1 MCIRDRYKVKLFIV
15 NIKFRSPLHLNSH
28 IGELTVLI
36 RIFKMCFKYK
46 RLITFGFIGVAGLV
60 GSQLWLPY
68 LLGTSVDRAY
78 EKISTN
84 SNDFSILWI
93 LASFII
99 LVSILRGFFAFLLQY
114 NGEKIANGISAD
126 LRNNFHNKLQ
136 SQTYKY
142 HDRIHTGNLMSR
154 GILDIEGVKMFVT
167 TGLLRT
173 FEIMTLI
180 FFGSYL
186 LLRTDLQIG
195 LIAFGFIIPV
205 AIIATVS
212 RLSLRKIWN
221 RIQKEF
227 SVLNTNL
234 QENLIGVKVVR
245 AFGGEDYEIKKFRS
259 SHKEV
264 TNDTMSSVKVDATGT
279 SLVGLFF
286 LLIWAFIIWIGGHK
300 IIDGEMT
307 IGELTQCLVYLGML
321 QRPVRIVGLM
331 VNSYARAITCGL
343 RLFEILDSKPRIRSI
358 KNSNSIKKIDNIK
371 FENVSFKYYLKSKKN
386 DVNRIN
392 LDLKPGNIIGI
403 IGPPGSG
410 KSTIA
415 NLIPRFYDVLEG
427 QILINKIPL
436 KTLNLNNLR
445 PRIGLVSQHTFL
457 FNNTLRENIAYSDPS
472 ADLDKVIE
480 VAKIA
485 DIHDFIYSLPEKYE
499 TMVGEF
505 GVSLSGGQKQR
516 IAIARNLFK
525 NPDILIF
532 DDSFSALDT
541 GTDKKIREK
550 LISFQKNKST
560 LIISQRISTISH
572 ADEIIVLDEGNIVD
586 RGKHNDLLEKEGI
599 YKTIFELQNPKT
611 QVNN

>member
-1 MCIRDRYKVKLFIV
+1 M
-15 NIKFRSPLHLNSH
+15 NIKFKSPLHLNSH

-36 RIFKMCFKYK
+36 RIFKMCFKFK
-46 RLITFGFIGVAGLV
+46 KLIILGFIGVGGLV
-60 GSQLWLPY
+60 GSQLWIPY

-78 EKISTN
+78 EKISSN
-84 SNDFSILWI
+84 SSDLNILWI
-93 LASFII
+93 LAFFII
-99 LVSILRGFFAFLLQY
+99 IVSILRGIFAFLLQY

-126 LRNNFHNKLQ
+126 LRNLFHQKLQ

-180 FFGSYL
+180 IFGSYL

-205 AIIATVS
+205 AMIATIS
-212 RLSLRKIWN
+212 RLRLRKIWN

-227 SVLNTNL
+227 SILNTNL

-245 AFGGEDYEIKKFRS
+245 AFGGEEYEIKKFRS

-264 TNDTMSSVKVDATGT
+264 TNDTMNSVKVDSTGT
-279 SLVGLFF
+279 SLVGFFF
-286 LLIWAFIIWIGGHK
+286 LLVWAFIIWVGGHK
-300 IIDGEMT
+300 IIDGQLT

-343 RLFEILDSKPRIRSI
+343 RLFEILDSKPRIKTI
-358 KNSNSIKKIDNIK
+358 KNSNSIEKIESLK
-371 FENVSFKYYLKSKKN
+371 FNNVGFKYYSKSKKN
-386 DVNRIN
+386 DVNNIN
-392 LDLKPGNIIGI
+392 LDLSPGKIIGI

-415 NLIPRFYDVLEG
+415 NLIPRFYDVLDG
-427 QILINKIPL
+427 QILINETPL

-445 PRIGLVSQHTFL
+445 SRIGLVSQYTFL
-457 FNNTLRENIAYSDPS
+457 FNSTIRENIAYSRPDC
-472 ADLDKVIE
+472 DLKEVIE
-480 VAKIA
+480 VSKIA
-485 DIHDFIYSLPEKYE
+485 DIHEFIDSLPEKYE

-550 LISFQKNKST
+550 LVSVQKNKST
-560 LIISQRISTISH
+560 IIVSQRVSTISH
-572 ADEIIVLDEGNIVD
+572 SDEILVLDQGNIID
-586 RGKHNDLLEKEGI
+586 RGKHNDLVNKEGI
-599 YKTIFELQNPKT
+599 YKTIFELQNPKM
-611 QVNN
+611 QVK

>member
-1 MCIRDRYKVKLFIV
+1 M
-15 NIKFRSPLHLNSH
+15 NIKFKSPLHLNSH
-28 IGELTVLI
+28 IGELAVLT

-46 RLITFGFIGVAGLV
+46 RLISLGFIGVAGLV

-78 EKISTN
+78 EKLSTN
-84 SNDFSILWI
+84 SNDFNILWI

-99 LVSILRGFFAFLLQY
+99 LVSISRGLFAFLLQY

-126 LRNNFHNKLQ
+126 LRNSFHKKLQ

-173 FEIMTLI
+173 FEILTLI

-195 LIAFGFIIPV
+195 LVAFGFIIPV
-205 AIIATVS
+205 SIVATVS
-212 RLSLRKIWN
+212 RLKLRKIWN
-221 RIQKEF
+221 RIQREF

-264 TNDTMSSVKVDATGT
+264 TNDTMNSVKVDAAGT
-279 SLVGLFF
+279 SLVGFFF
-286 LLIWAFIIWIGGHK
+286 LLIWALIIWIGGHK

-321 QRPVRIVGLM
+321 QRPVRIIGLM

-358 KNSNSIKKIDNIK
+358 KNSNLIEKIEKIK
-371 FENVSFKYYLKSKKN
+371 FDNVSFKYYSKSKKN
-386 DVNRIN
+386 DVDKIN
-392 LDLKPGNIIGI
+392 LDLKPGKIIGI

-415 NLIPRFYDVLEG
+415 NLIPRFYDALEG
-427 QILINKIPL
+427 QILINDIPL
-436 KTLNLNNLR
+436 KTLDLNKLR

-457 FNNTLRENIAYSDPS
+457 FNSTLKENIAYSNPNVDI
-472 ADLDKVIE
+472 DKVIE

-485 DIHDFIYSLPEKYE
+485 DIHEFIDSLPEKYE

-541 GTDKKIREK
+541 GTDKKIRKK
-550 LISFQKNKST
+550 LIGFQKNKST

-572 ADEIIVLDEGNIVD
+572 ADEIIVIDDGKIVD
-586 RGKHNDLLEKEGI
+586 RGNHNNLLRKEGI
-599 YKTIFELQNPKT
+599 YETIFDLQNPKS
-611 QVNN
+611 QAGN

>member
-1 MCIRDRYKVKLFIV
+1 M
-15 NIKFRSPLHLNSH
+15 NIKFKSPLHLNSH

-205 AIIATVS
+205 AIIATIS

-245 AFGGEDYEIKKFRS
+245 AFGGEDYEIKKFKS

-264 TNDTMSSVKVDATGT
+264 TNDTMSSVKVDAAGT

-371 FENVSFKYYLKSKKN
+371 FENVSFKYYSKSKKN

-427 QILINKIPL
+427 QILINNIPL

-572 ADEIIVLDEGNIVD
+572 ADEIIVIDEGNIVD

>member
-1 MCIRDRYKVKLFIV
+1 M
-15 NIKFRSPLHLNSH
+15 NIKFKSPLHLNSH

-46 RLITFGFIGVAGLV
+46 KLITFGFLGVGGLV
-60 GSQLWLPY
+60 GSQLWIPY

-78 EKISTN
+78 EKISSN
-84 SNDFSILWI
+84 STDFSILWI
-93 LASFII
+93 LASLII
-99 LVSILRGFFAFLLQY
+99 FVSVLRGIFAFLLQY

-126 LRNNFHNKLQ
+126 LRNLFHKKLQ

-205 AIIATVS
+205 ALIATIS
-212 RLSLRKIWN
+212 RLRLRKIWN

-227 SVLNTNL
+227 SILNTNL

-245 AFGGEDYEIKKFRS
+245 AFGGEDYEVKKFRS
-259 SHKEV
+259 SHRQV
-264 TNDTMSSVKVDATGT
+264 TNDTMNSVKVDATGT
-279 SLVGLFF
+279 SLVGFFF
-286 LLIWAFIIWIGGHK
+286 LLVWAFIIWVGGHK
-300 IIDGEMT
+300 IIDGELT

-343 RLFEILDSKPRIRSI
+343 RLFEILDSKPRIATI
-358 KNSNSIKKIDNIK
+358 KNSNSINKIESLK
-371 FENVSFKYYLKSKKN
+371 FENVGFKYYFKSKKN
-386 DVNRIN
+386 DVNKIN
-392 LDLKPGNIIGI
+392 LDLKPGKIIGI

-427 QILINKIPL
+427 QILINETPL

-445 PRIGLVSQHTFL
+445 SRIGLVSQHTFL
-457 FNNTLRENIAYSDPS
+457 FNSTIKENIAYSKPDS
-472 ADLDKVIE
+472 DLEDVIR

-485 DIHDFIYSLPEKYE
+485 DIHEFIDSLPEKYE

-525 NPDILIF
+525 NPDVLIF

-541 GTDKKIREK
+541 GTDKKIRER
-550 LISFQKNKST
+550 LVSFQENRST
-560 LIISQRISTISH
+560 LIVSQRVSTISH
-572 ADEIIVLDEGNIVD
+572 SDEIIVLDQGNIVD
-586 RGKHNDLLEKEGI
+586 RGKHEDLVNKDGI
-599 YKTIFELQNPKT
+599 YKTIFELQNPKM
-611 QVNN
+611 QVKH

>member
-1 MCIRDRYKVKLFIV
+1 M
-15 NIKFRSPLHLNSH
+15 NIKFKSPLHLNSH

-36 RIFKMCFKYK
+36 RIFKMCFKFK
-46 RLITFGFIGVAGLV
+46 KLIILGFIGVGGLV
-60 GSQLWLPY
+60 GSQLWIPY

-78 EKISTN
+78 EKISSN
-84 SNDFSILWI
+84 SSDLNILWI
-93 LASFII
+93 LAFFII
-99 LVSILRGFFAFLLQY
+99 FVSILRGVFAFLLQY

-126 LRNNFHNKLQ
+126 LRNLFHQKLQ

-180 FFGSYL
+180 IFGSYL

-205 AIIATVS
+205 AMIATIS
-212 RLSLRKIWN
+212 RLRLRKIWN

-227 SVLNTNL
+227 SILNTNL

-245 AFGGEDYEIKKFRS
+245 AFGGEEYEIKKFRS

-264 TNDTMSSVKVDATGT
+264 TNDTMNSVKVDSTGT
-279 SLVGLFF
+279 SLVGFFF
-286 LLIWAFIIWIGGHK
+286 LLVWAFIIWVGGHK
-300 IIDGEMT
+300 IIDGQLT

-343 RLFEILDSKPRIRSI
+343 RLFEILDSKPRIKTI
-358 KNSNSIKKIDNIK
+358 KNANSIEKIESLK
-371 FENVSFKYYLKSKKN
+371 FNNVGFKYYSKSKKN
-386 DVNRIN
+386 DVNNIN
-392 LDLKPGNIIGI
+392 LDLSPGKIIGI

-415 NLIPRFYDVLEG
+415 NLIPRFYDVLDG
-427 QILINKIPL
+427 QILINETPL

-445 PRIGLVSQHTFL
+445 SRIGLVSQYTFL
-457 FNNTLRENIAYSDPS
+457 FNSTIRENIAYSRPDC
-472 ADLDKVIE
+472 DLKEVIE
-480 VAKIA
+480 VSKIA
-485 DIHDFIYSLPEKYE
+485 DIHEFIDSLPEKYE

-550 LISFQKNKST
+550 LVSIQKNKST
-560 LIISQRISTISH
+560 IIVSQRVSTISH
-572 ADEIIVLDEGNIVD
+572 SDEILVLDQGNIID
-586 RGKHNDLLEKEGI
+586 RGKHNDLVNKEGI
-599 YKTIFELQNPKT
+599 YKTIFELQNPKM
-611 QVNN
+611 QVKQ

>member
-1 MCIRDRYKVKLFIV
+1 M
-15 NIKFRSPLHLNSH
+15 NIKFKSPLHLNSH

-46 RLITFGFIGVAGLV
+46 KLITFGFLGVGGLV
-60 GSQLWLPY
+60 GSQLWIPY

-78 EKISTN
+78 EKISSN
-84 SNDFSILWI
+84 STDFSILWI
-93 LASFII
+93 LASLII
-99 LVSILRGFFAFLLQY
+99 FVSILRGIFAFLLQY

-126 LRNNFHNKLQ
+126 LRNLFHKKLQ

-205 AIIATVS
+205 ALIATIS
-212 RLSLRKIWN
+212 RLRLRKIWN

-227 SVLNTNL
+227 SILNTNL

-245 AFGGEDYEIKKFRS
+245 AFGGEDYEVKKFRS
-259 SHKEV
+259 SHRQV
-264 TNDTMSSVKVDATGT
+264 TNDTMNSVKVDATGT
-279 SLVGLFF
+279 SLVGFFF
-286 LLIWAFIIWIGGHK
+286 LLVWAFIIWVGGHK
-300 IIDGEMT
+300 IIDGELT

-343 RLFEILDSKPRIRSI
+343 RLFEILDSKPRIATI
-358 KNSNSIKKIDNIK
+358 KNSNSINKIESLKFDN
-371 FENVSFKYYLKSKKN
+371 VGFKYYFKSKKN
-386 DVNRIN
+386 DVNKIN
-392 LDLKPGNIIGI
+392 LDLKPGKIIGI

-427 QILINKIPL
+427 QILINETPL

-445 PRIGLVSQHTFL
+445 SRIGLVSQHTFL
-457 FNNTLRENIAYSDPS
+457 FNSTLKENIAYSKPDS
-472 ADLDKVIE
+472 DLEDVIR

-485 DIHDFIYSLPEKYE
+485 DIHEFIDSLPEKYE

-525 NPDILIF
+525 NPDVLIF

-541 GTDKKIREK
+541 GTDKKIRER
-550 LISFQKNKST
+550 LVSFQENRST
-560 LIISQRISTISH
+560 LIVSQRVSTISH
-572 ADEIIVLDEGNIVD
+572 SDEIIVLDQGNIVD
-586 RGKHNDLLEKEGI
+586 RGKHEDLVNKDGI
-599 YKTIFELQNPKT
+599 YKTIFELQNPKM
-611 QVNN
+611 QVKH

>member
-1 MCIRDRYKVKLFIV
+1 M
-15 NIKFRSPLHLNSH
+15 NIKFKSPLHLNSH

-36 RIFKMCFKYK
+36 RIFKMCFKFK
-46 RLITFGFIGVAGLV
+46 KLITFGFLGVGGLV
-60 GSQLWLPY
+60 GSQLWIPY

-78 EKISTN
+78 EKISSN
-84 SNDFSILWI
+84 STDFSILWI
-93 LASFII
+93 LASLII
-99 LVSILRGFFAFLLQY
+99 FVSVLRGIFAFLLQY

-126 LRNNFHNKLQ
+126 LRNLFHKKLQ

-205 AIIATVS
+205 ALIATIS
-212 RLSLRKIWN
+212 RLRLRKIWN

-227 SVLNTNL
+227 SILNTNL

-245 AFGGEDYEIKKFRS
+245 AFGGEDYEVKKFRS
-259 SHKEV
+259 SHREV
-264 TNDTMSSVKVDATGT
+264 TNDTMNSVKVDATGT
-279 SLVGLFF
+279 SLVGFFF
-286 LLIWAFIIWIGGHK
+286 LLVWAFIIWVGGHK
-300 IIDGEMT
+300 IIDGELT

-343 RLFEILDSKPRIRSI
+343 RLFEILDSKPRIATI
-358 KNSNSIKKIDNIK
+358 KNSNSINKIESLK
-371 FENVSFKYYLKSKKN
+371 FENVGFKYYFKSKKN
-386 DVNRIN
+386 DVNKIN
-392 LDLKPGNIIGI
+392 LELKPGKIIGI

-415 NLIPRFYDVLEG
+415 NLIPRFYDVLDG
-427 QILINKIPL
+427 QILINETPL

-445 PRIGLVSQHTFL
+445 SRIGLVSQHTFL
-457 FNNTLRENIAYSDPS
+457 FNSTLKENIAYSKPDS
-472 ADLDKVIE
+472 DLEDVIR

-485 DIHDFIYSLPEKYE
+485 DIHEFIDSLPQKYE
-499 TMVGEF
+499 TIVGEF

-525 NPDILIF
+525 NPDVLIF

-541 GTDKKIREK
+541 GTDKKIRER
-550 LISFQKNKST
+550 LSSFQENRST
-560 LIISQRISTISH
+560 LIISQRVSTISH
-572 ADEIIVLDEGNIVD
+572 SDEIIVLDQGNIVD
-586 RGKHNDLLEKEGI
+586 RGKHEDLVNKDGI
-599 YKTIFELQNPKT
+599 YKTIFELQNPKM
-611 QVNN
+611 QVKH

>member
-1 MCIRDRYKVKLFIV
+1 M
-15 NIKFRSPLHLNSH
+15 NIKFKSPLHLNSH

-36 RIFKMCFKYK
+36 RIFKMCFKFK
-46 RLITFGFIGVAGLV
+46 KLIILGFIGVGGLV
-60 GSQLWLPY
+60 GSQLWIPY

-78 EKISTN
+78 EKISSN
-84 SNDFSILWI
+84 SSDLNILWI
-93 LASFII
+93 LAFFII
-99 LVSILRGFFAFLLQY
+99 IVSMLRGIFAFLLQY

-126 LRNNFHNKLQ
+126 LRNLFHQKLQ

-180 FFGSYL
+180 IFGSYL

-205 AIIATVS
+205 AMIATIS
-212 RLSLRKIWN
+212 RLRLRKIWN

-227 SVLNTNL
+227 SILNTNL

-245 AFGGEDYEIKKFRS
+245 AFGGEEYEIKKFRS

-264 TNDTMSSVKVDATGT
+264 TNDTMNSVKVDSTGT
-279 SLVGLFF
+279 SLVGFFF
-286 LLIWAFIIWIGGHK
+286 LLVWAFIIWVGGHK
-300 IIDGEMT
+300 IIDGQLT

-343 RLFEILDSKPRIRSI
+343 RLFEILDSKPRIKTI
-358 KNSNSIKKIDNIK
+358 KNSNSIEKIESLK
-371 FENVSFKYYLKSKKN
+371 FNNVGFKYYSKSKKN
-386 DVNRIN
+386 DVNNIN
-392 LDLKPGNIIGI
+392 LDLSPGKIVGI

-415 NLIPRFYDVLEG
+415 NLIPRFYDVLDG
-427 QILINKIPL
+427 QILINETPL

-445 PRIGLVSQHTFL
+445 SRIGLVSQYTFL
-457 FNNTLRENIAYSDPS
+457 FNSTIRENIAYSRPDC
-472 ADLDKVIE
+472 DLKEVIE
-480 VAKIA
+480 VSKIA
-485 DIHDFIYSLPEKYE
+485 DIHEFIDSLPEKYE

-550 LISFQKNKST
+550 LVSIQKNKST
-560 LIISQRISTISH
+560 IIVSQRVSTISH
-572 ADEIIVLDEGNIVD
+572 SDEILVLDQGNIID
-586 RGKHNDLLEKEGI
+586 RGKHNDLVNKEGI
-599 YKTIFELQNPKT
+599 YKTIFELQNPKM
-611 QVNN
+611 QVK

>member
-1 MCIRDRYKVKLFIV
+1 M
-15 NIKFRSPLHLNSH
+15 NIKFKSPLHLNSH

-46 RLITFGFIGVAGLV
+46 KLITFGFLGVGGLV
-60 GSQLWLPY
+60 GSQLWIPY

-78 EKISTN
+78 EKISSN
-84 SNDFSILWI
+84 STDFSILWI
-93 LASFII
+93 LASLII
-99 LVSILRGFFAFLLQY
+99 FVSVLRGIFAFLLQY

-126 LRNNFHNKLQ
+126 LRNLFHKKLQ

-205 AIIATVS
+205 ALIATIS
-212 RLSLRKIWN
+212 RLRLRKIWN

-227 SVLNTNL
+227 SILNTNL

-245 AFGGEDYEIKKFRS
+245 AFGGEDYEVKKFRS
-259 SHKEV
+259 SHRQV
-264 TNDTMSSVKVDATGT
+264 TNDTMNSVKVDATGT
-279 SLVGLFF
+279 SLVGFFF
-286 LLIWAFIIWIGGHK
+286 LLVWAFIIWVGGHK
-300 IIDGEMT
+300 IIDEELT

-343 RLFEILDSKPRIRSI
+343 RLFEILDSKPRIATI
-358 KNSNSIKKIDNIK
+358 KNSNSINKIESLK
-371 FENVSFKYYLKSKKN
+371 FENVGFKYYFKSKKN
-386 DVNRIN
+386 DVNKIN
-392 LDLKPGNIIGI
+392 LDLKPGKIIGI

-415 NLIPRFYDVLEG
+415 NLITRFYDVLEG
-427 QILINKIPL
+427 QILINETPL

-445 PRIGLVSQHTFL
+445 SRIGLVSQHTFL
-457 FNNTLRENIAYSDPS
+457 FNSTLKENIAYSKPDS
-472 ADLDKVIE
+472 DLEDVIR

-485 DIHDFIYSLPEKYE
+485 DIHEFIDSLPEKYE

-525 NPDILIF
+525 NPDVLIF

-541 GTDKKIREK
+541 GTDKKIRER
-550 LISFQKNKST
+550 LVSFQENRST
-560 LIISQRISTISH
+560 LIVSQRVSTISH
-572 ADEIIVLDEGNIVD
+572 SDEIIVLDQGNIVD
-586 RGKHNDLLEKEGI
+586 RGKHEDLVNKDGI
-599 YKTIFELQNPKT
+599 YKTIFELQNPKM
-611 QVNN
+611 QVKH

>member
-1 MCIRDRYKVKLFIV
+1 M
-15 NIKFRSPLHLNSH
+15 NIKFKSPLHLNSH

-36 RIFKMCFKYK
+36 RIFKMCFKFK
-46 RLITFGFIGVAGLV
+46 KLIILGFIGVGGLV
-60 GSQLWLPY
+60 GSQLWIPY

-78 EKISTN
+78 EKISSN
-84 SNDFSILWI
+84 SSDLNILWI
-93 LASFII
+93 LAFFII
-99 LVSILRGFFAFLLQY
+99 FVSILRGIFAFLLQY

-126 LRNNFHNKLQ
+126 LRNLFHQKLQ

-180 FFGSYL
+180 IFGSYL

-205 AIIATVS
+205 AMIATIS
-212 RLSLRKIWN
+212 RLRLRKIWN

-227 SVLNTNL
+227 SILNTNL

-245 AFGGEDYEIKKFRS
+245 AFGGEEYEIKKFRS

-264 TNDTMSSVKVDATGT
+264 TNDTMNSVKVDSTGT
-279 SLVGLFF
+279 SLVGFFF
-286 LLIWAFIIWIGGHK
+286 LLVWAFIIWVGGHK
-300 IIDGEMT
+300 IIDGQLT

-343 RLFEILDSKPRIRSI
+343 RLFEILDSKPRIKTI
-358 KNSNSIKKIDNIK
+358 KNSNSLEKIESLK
-371 FENVSFKYYLKSKKN
+371 FNNVGFKYYSKSKKN
-386 DVNRIN
+386 DVNNIN
-392 LDLKPGNIIGI
+392 LDLSPGKIIGI

-415 NLIPRFYDVLEG
+415 NLIPRFYDVLDG
-427 QILINKIPL
+427 QILINETPL

-445 PRIGLVSQHTFL
+445 SRIGLVSQYTFL
-457 FNNTLRENIAYSDPS
+457 FNSTIRENIAYSRPDC
-472 ADLDKVIE
+472 DLKEVIE
-480 VAKIA
+480 VSKIA
-485 DIHDFIYSLPEKYE
+485 DIHEFIDSLPEKYE

-550 LISFQKNKST
+550 LVSVQKNKST
-560 LIISQRISTISH
+560 IIVSQRVSTISH
-572 ADEIIVLDEGNIVD
+572 SDEILVLDQGNIID
-586 RGKHNDLLEKEGI
+586 RGKHNDLVNKEGI
-599 YKTIFELQNPKT
+599 YKTIFELQNPKM
-611 QVNN
+611 QVKQ

>member
-1 MCIRDRYKVKLFIV
+1 M
-15 NIKFRSPLHLNSH
+15 NIKFKSPLHLNSH
-28 IGELTVLI
+28 IGELSVLI
-36 RIFKMCFKYK
+36 RIFKMCFKFK
-46 RLITFGFIGVAGLV
+46 KLIILGFIGVGGLV
-60 GSQLWLPY
+60 GSQLWIPY

-78 EKISTN
+78 EKISSN
-84 SNDFSILWI
+84 SSDLNILWI
-93 LASFII
+93 LAFFII
-99 LVSILRGFFAFLLQY
+99 FVSILRGIFAFLLQY

-126 LRNNFHNKLQ
+126 LRNLFHQKLQ

-180 FFGSYL
+180 IFGSYL

-205 AIIATVS
+205 AMIATIS
-212 RLSLRKIWN
+212 RLRLRKIWN

-227 SVLNTNL
+227 SILNTNL

-245 AFGGEDYEIKKFRS
+245 AFGGEEYEIKKFRS

-264 TNDTMSSVKVDATGT
+264 TNDTMNSVKVDSTGT
-279 SLVGLFF
+279 SLVGFFF
-286 LLIWAFIIWIGGHK
+286 LLVWAFIIWVGGHK
-300 IIDGEMT
+300 IIDGQLT

-343 RLFEILDSKPRIRSI
+343 RLFEILDSKPRIKTI
-358 KNSNSIKKIDNIK
+358 KNSNSIEKIESLK
-371 FENVSFKYYLKSKKN
+371 FNNVGFKYYSKSKKN
-386 DVNRIN
+386 DVNNIN
-392 LDLKPGNIIGI
+392 LDLSPGKIIGI

-415 NLIPRFYDVLEG
+415 NLIPRFYDVLDG
-427 QILINKIPL
+427 QILINETPL

-445 PRIGLVSQHTFL
+445 SRIGLVSQYTFL
-457 FNNTLRENIAYSDPS
+457 FNSTIRENIAYSRPDC
-472 ADLDKVIE
+472 DLKEVIE
-480 VAKIA
+480 ASKIA
-485 DIHDFIYSLPEKYE
+485 DIHEFIDSLPEKYE

-550 LISFQKNKST
+550 LVSVQKNKST
-560 LIISQRISTISH
+560 IIVSQRVSTISH
-572 ADEIIVLDEGNIVD
+572 SDEILVLDQGNIID
-586 RGKHNDLLEKEGI
+586 RGKHNDLVNKEGI
-599 YKTIFELQNPKT
+599 YKTIFELQNPKM
-611 QVNN
+611 QVK

>member
-1 MCIRDRYKVKLFIV
+1 M
-15 NIKFRSPLHLNSH
+15 NIKFKSPLHLNSH

-300 IIDGEMT
+300 IINGEMT

-321 QRPVRIVGLM
+321 QRPVRIV
-331 VNSYARAITCGL
+331 
-343 RLFEILDSKPRIRSI
+343 
-358 KNSNSIKKIDNIK
+358 
-371 FENVSFKYYLKSKKN
+371 
-386 DVNRIN
+386 
-392 LDLKPGNIIGI
+392 
-403 IGPPGSG
+403 
-410 KSTIA
+410 
-415 NLIPRFYDVLEG
+415 
-427 QILINKIPL
+427 
-436 KTLNLNNLR
+436 
-445 PRIGLVSQHTFL
+445 
-457 FNNTLRENIAYSDPS
+457 
-472 ADLDKVIE
+472 
-480 VAKIA
+480 
-485 DIHDFIYSLPEKYE
+485 
-499 TMVGEF
+499 
-505 GVSLSGGQKQR
+505 
-516 IAIARNLFK
+516 
-525 NPDILIF
+525 
-532 DDSFSALDT
+532 
-541 GTDKKIREK
+541 
-550 LISFQKNKST
+550 
-560 LIISQRISTISH
+560 
-572 ADEIIVLDEGNIVD
+572 
-586 RGKHNDLLEKEGI
+586 
-599 YKTIFELQNPKT
+599 
-611 QVNN
+611 

>member
-1 MCIRDRYKVKLFIV
+1 M
-15 NIKFRSPLHLNSH
+15 NIKFKSPLHLNSH

-46 RLITFGFIGVAGLV
+46 KLITFGFLGVGGLV
-60 GSQLWLPY
+60 GSQLWIPY

-78 EKISTN
+78 EKISSN
-84 SNDFSILWI
+84 STDFSILWI
-93 LASFII
+93 LASLII
-99 LVSILRGFFAFLLQY
+99 FVSVLRGIFAFLLQY

-126 LRNNFHNKLQ
+126 LRNLFHKKLQ

-205 AIIATVS
+205 ALIATIS
-212 RLSLRKIWN
+212 RLRLRKIWN

-227 SVLNTNL
+227 SILNTNL

-245 AFGGEDYEIKKFRS
+245 AFGGEDYEVKKFRS
-259 SHKEV
+259 SHRQV
-264 TNDTMSSVKVDATGT
+264 TNDTMNSVKVDATGT
-279 SLVGLFF
+279 SLVGFFF
-286 LLIWAFIIWIGGHK
+286 LLVWAFIIWVGGHK
-300 IIDGEMT
+300 IIDGELT

-343 RLFEILDSKPRIRSI
+343 RLFEILDSKPRIATV
-358 KNSNSIKKIDNIK
+358 KNSNSINKIESLK
-371 FENVSFKYYLKSKKN
+371 FENVGFKYYFKSKKN
-386 DVNRIN
+386 DVNKIN
-392 LDLKPGNIIGI
+392 LDLKPGKIIGI

-427 QILINKIPL
+427 QILINETPL

-445 PRIGLVSQHTFL
+445 SRIGLVSQHTFL
-457 FNNTLRENIAYSDPS
+457 FNSTLKENIAYSKPDS
-472 ADLDKVIE
+472 DLEDVIR

-485 DIHDFIYSLPEKYE
+485 DIHEFIDSLPEKYE

-525 NPDILIF
+525 NPDVLIF

-541 GTDKKIREK
+541 GTDKKIRER
-550 LISFQKNKST
+550 LVSFQENRST
-560 LIISQRISTISH
+560 LIVSQRVSTISH
-572 ADEIIVLDEGNIVD
+572 SDEIIVLDQGNIVD
-586 RGKHNDLLEKEGI
+586 RGKHEDLVNKDGI
-599 YKTIFELQNPKT
+599 YKTIFELQNPKM
-611 QVNN
+611 QVKH

>member
-1 MCIRDRYKVKLFIV
+1 M
-15 NIKFRSPLHLNSH
+15 NIKFKSPLHLNSH

-46 RLITFGFIGVAGLV
+46 KLITFGFLGVGGLV
-60 GSQLWLPY
+60 GSQLWIPY

-78 EKISTN
+78 EKISSN
-84 SNDFSILWI
+84 STDFSILWI
-93 LASFII
+93 LASLII
-99 LVSILRGFFAFLLQY
+99 FVSILRGIFAFLLQY

-126 LRNNFHNKLQ
+126 LRNLFHKKLQ

-205 AIIATVS
+205 ALIATIS
-212 RLSLRKIWN
+212 RLRLRKIWN

-227 SVLNTNL
+227 SILNTNL

-245 AFGGEDYEIKKFRS
+245 AFGGEDYEVKKFRS
-259 SHKEV
+259 SHRQV
-264 TNDTMSSVKVDATGT
+264 TNDTMNSVKVDATGT
-279 SLVGLFF
+279 SLVGFFF
-286 LLIWAFIIWIGGHK
+286 LLVWAFIIWVGGHK
-300 IIDGEMT
+300 IIDGELT

-343 RLFEILDSKPRIRSI
+343 RLFEILDSKPRIATV
-358 KNSNSIKKIDNIK
+358 KNSNSINKIESLK
-371 FENVSFKYYLKSKKN
+371 FENVGFKYYFKSKKN
-386 DVNRIN
+386 DVNKIN
-392 LDLKPGNIIGI
+392 LDLKPGKIIGI

-427 QILINKIPL
+427 QILINETPL

-445 PRIGLVSQHTFL
+445 SRIGLVSQHTFL
-457 FNNTLRENIAYSDPS
+457 FNSTLKENIAYSKPDS
-472 ADLDKVIE
+472 DLEDVIR

-485 DIHDFIYSLPEKYE
+485 DIHEFIDSLPEKYE

-525 NPDILIF
+525 NPDVLIF

-541 GTDKKIREK
+541 GTDKKIRER
-550 LISFQKNKST
+550 LVSFQENRST
-560 LIISQRISTISH
+560 LIVSQRVSTISH
-572 ADEIIVLDEGNIVD
+572 SDEIIVLDQGNIVD
-586 RGKHNDLLEKEGI
+586 RGKHEDLVNKDGI
-599 YKTIFELQNPKT
+599 YKTIFELQNPKM
-611 QVNN
+611 QVKH

>member
-1 MCIRDRYKVKLFIV
+1 M
-15 NIKFRSPLHLNSH
+15 NIKFKSPLHLNSH

-46 RLITFGFIGVAGLV
+46 KLITFGFLGVGGLV
-60 GSQLWLPY
+60 GSQLWIPY

-78 EKISTN
+78 EKISSN
-84 SNDFSILWI
+84 STDFSILWI
-93 LASFII
+93 LASLII
-99 LVSILRGFFAFLLQY
+99 FVSFLRGIFAFLLQY

-126 LRNNFHNKLQ
+126 LRNLFHKKLQ

-205 AIIATVS
+205 ALIATIS
-212 RLSLRKIWN
+212 RLRLRKIWN

-227 SVLNTNL
+227 SILNTNL

-245 AFGGEDYEIKKFRS
+245 AFGGEDYEVKKFRS
-259 SHKEV
+259 SHRQV
-264 TNDTMSSVKVDATGT
+264 TNDTMNSVKVDATGT
-279 SLVGLFF
+279 SLVGFFF
-286 LLIWAFIIWIGGHK
+286 LLVWAFIIWVGGHK
-300 IIDGEMT
+300 IIDGELT

-343 RLFEILDSKPRIRSI
+343 RLFEILDSKPRIATI
-358 KNSNSIKKIDNIK
+358 KNSNSINKIESLK
-371 FENVSFKYYLKSKKN
+371 FENVGFKYYFKSKKN
-386 DVNRIN
+386 DVNKIN
-392 LDLKPGNIIGI
+392 LDLKPGKIIGI

-427 QILINKIPL
+427 QILINETPL

-445 PRIGLVSQHTFL
+445 SRIGLVSQHTFL
-457 FNNTLRENIAYSDPS
+457 FNSTLKENIAYSKPDS
-472 ADLDKVIE
+472 DLEDVIR

-485 DIHDFIYSLPEKYE
+485 DIHEFIDSLPEKYE

-525 NPDILIF
+525 NPDVLIF

-541 GTDKKIREK
+541 GTDKKIRER
-550 LISFQKNKST
+550 LVSFQENRST
-560 LIISQRISTISH
+560 LIVSQRVSTISH
-572 ADEIIVLDEGNIVD
+572 SDEIIVLDQGNIVD
-586 RGKHNDLLEKEGI
+586 RGKHEDLVNKDGI
-599 YKTIFELQNPKT
+599 YKTIFELQNPKM
-611 QVNN
+611 QVKH

>member
-1 MCIRDRYKVKLFIV
+1 M
-15 NIKFRSPLHLNSH
+15 NIKFKSPLHLNSH
-28 IGELTVLI
+28 IGEVAVLI
-36 RIFKMCFKYK
+36 RIVKMCFKYK
-46 RLITFGFIGVAGLV
+46 RLIILGFIGVAGLV

-84 SNDFSILWI
+84 SNDLNILWI
-93 LASFII
+93 LAFFIM
-99 LVSILRGFFAFLLQY
+99 LVSLLRGFFAYLLQF

-126 LRNNFHNKLQ
+126 LRNIFHKKLQ

-154 GILDIEGVKMFVT
+154 GILDIEGVKMFIT

-173 FEIMTLI
+173 FEIVTLI
-180 FFGSYL
+180 IVGSYL

-205 AIIATVS
+205 ATIATIN
-212 RLSLRKIWN
+212 RLRLRKIWN

-227 SVLNTNL
+227 SILNTNL

-245 AFGGEDYEIKKFRS
+245 AFGGERYEINKFRS

-264 TNDTMSSVKVDATGT
+264 TSDTMNSVKVDATGT
-279 SLVGLFF
+279 SLVGFFF

-300 IIDGEMT
+300 IIDNELT

-343 RLFEILDSKPRIRSI
+343 RLFEILDSKPRIKSSKKSI
-358 KNSNSIKKIDNIK
+358 YIDKIDNVK
-371 FENVSFKYYLKSKKN
+371 FQNVNFKYYSKSKKN
-386 DVNRIN
+386 DVNNIN
-392 LDLKPGNIIGI
+392 LELKPGKIIGL

-410 KSTIA
+410 KSTLA
-415 NLIPRFYDVLEG
+415 NLIPRFYDVLQGE
-427 QILINKIPL
+427 ILINNIPL
-436 KTLNLNNLR
+436 KKLNLDALR
-445 PRIGLVSQHTFL
+445 KRIGLVSQHTFL
-457 FNNTLRENIAYSDPS
+457 FNSTLKENIAYSRPNS
-472 ADLDKVIE
+472 DLDDVIE

-485 DIHDFIYSLPEKYE
+485 DIHDFINSLPEKYE

-541 GTDKKIREK
+541 GTDKSIRKK
-550 LISFQKNKST
+550 LETFQQKRAT
-560 LIISQRISTISH
+560 LIISQRVSTISH
-572 ADEIIVLDEGNIVD
+572 ADEILVIDEGNIVD
-586 RGKHNDLLEKEGI
+586 RGKHQDLILKDGI
-599 YKTIFELQNPKT
+599 YKTIFELQNPKM
-611 QVNN
+611 QVEKN

>member
-1 MCIRDRYKVKLFIV
+1 M
-15 NIKFRSPLHLNSH
+15 NIKFKSPLHLNSH
-28 IGELTVLI
+28 IGELAVLI
-36 RIFKMCFKYK
+36 RIVKMCFKYK
-46 RLITFGFIGVAGLV
+46 RLIILGFIGVAGLV

-84 SNDFSILWI
+84 SNDLNILWI
-93 LASFII
+93 LAFFIM
-99 LVSILRGFFAFLLQY
+99 LVSLLRGFFAFLLQF

-126 LRNNFHNKLQ
+126 LRNIFHKKLQ

-154 GILDIEGVKMFVT
+154 GILDIEGVKMFIT

-180 FFGSYL
+180 IVGSYL

-205 AIIATVS
+205 ATIATIN
-212 RLSLRKIWN
+212 RLRLRKIWN

-227 SVLNTNL
+227 SILNTNL

-245 AFGGEDYEIKKFRS
+245 AFGGERYEINKFRS

-264 TNDTMSSVKVDATGT
+264 TSDTMNSVKVDATGT
-279 SLVGLFF
+279 SLVGFFF

-300 IIDGEMT
+300 IIDNELT

-343 RLFEILDSKPRIRSI
+343 RLFEILDSKPRIKSSKKSI
-358 KNSNSIKKIDNIK
+358 YIDKIDNVK
-371 FENVSFKYYLKSKKN
+371 FQNVNFKYYSKSKKN
-386 DVNRIN
+386 DVDNIN
-392 LDLKPGNIIGI
+392 LELKPGKIIGL

-410 KSTIA
+410 KSTLA
-415 NLIPRFYDVLEG
+415 NLIPRFYDVLQGE
-427 QILINKIPL
+427 ILINNIPL
-436 KTLNLNNLR
+436 KKLNLDALR
-445 PRIGLVSQHTFL
+445 KRIGLVSQHTFL
-457 FNNTLRENIAYSDPS
+457 FNSTLKENIAYSRPNS
-472 ADLDKVIE
+472 DLDDVIE

-485 DIHDFIYSLPEKYE
+485 DIHDFINSLPEKYE

-541 GTDKKIREK
+541 GTDKSIRKK
-550 LISFQKNKST
+550 LETFQQKRAT
-560 LIISQRISTISH
+560 LIISQRVSTISH
-572 ADEIIVLDEGNIVD
+572 ADEILVIDEGNIVD
-586 RGKHNDLLEKEGI
+586 RGKHQDLILKDGI
-599 YKTIFELQNPKT
+599 YKTIFELQNPKM
-611 QVNN
+611 QVEKN

>member
-1 MCIRDRYKVKLFIV
+1 M
-15 NIKFRSPLHLNSH
+15 NIKFKSPLHLNSH

-36 RIFKMCFKYK
+36 RIFKMCFKFK
-46 RLITFGFIGVAGLV
+46 KLIILGFIGVGGLV
-60 GSQLWLPY
+60 GSQLWIPY

-78 EKISTN
+78 EKISSN
-84 SNDFSILWI
+84 SSDLNILWI
-93 LASFII
+93 LAFFII
-99 LVSILRGFFAFLLQY
+99 FVSILRGIFAFLLQY

-126 LRNNFHNKLQ
+126 LRNLFHQKLQ

-180 FFGSYL
+180 IFGSYL

-205 AIIATVS
+205 AMIATIS
-212 RLSLRKIWN
+212 RLRLRKIWN

-227 SVLNTNL
+227 SILNTNL

-245 AFGGEDYEIKKFRS
+245 AFGGEEYEIKKFRS

-264 TNDTMSSVKVDATGT
+264 TNDTMNSVKVDSTGT
-279 SLVGLFF
+279 SLVGFFF
-286 LLIWAFIIWIGGHK
+286 LLVWAFIIWVGGHK
-300 IIDGEMT
+300 IIDGQLT

-343 RLFEILDSKPRIRSI
+343 RLFEILDSKPRIKTI
-358 KNSNSIKKIDNIK
+358 KNANSIEKIESLK
-371 FENVSFKYYLKSKKN
+371 FNNVGFKYYSKSKKN
-386 DVNRIN
+386 DVNNIN
-392 LDLKPGNIIGI
+392 LDLSPGKIIGI

-415 NLIPRFYDVLEG
+415 NLIPRFYDVLDG
-427 QILINKIPL
+427 QILINETPL

-445 PRIGLVSQHTFL
+445 SRIGLVSQYTFL
-457 FNNTLRENIAYSDPS
+457 FNSTIRENIAYSRPDC
-472 ADLDKVIE
+472 DLKEVIE
-480 VAKIA
+480 VSKIA
-485 DIHDFIYSLPEKYE
+485 DIHEFIDSLPEKYE

-550 LISFQKNKST
+550 LVSVQKNKST
-560 LIISQRISTISH
+560 IIVSQRVSTISH
-572 ADEIIVLDEGNIVD
+572 SDEILVLDQGNIID
-586 RGKHNDLLEKEGI
+586 RGKHNDLVNKEGI
-599 YKTIFELQNPKT
+599 YKTIFELQNPKM
-611 QVNN
+611 QVK

>member
-1 MCIRDRYKVKLFIV
+1 M
-15 NIKFRSPLHLNSH
+15 NIKFKSPLHLNSH

-46 RLITFGFIGVAGLV
+46 KLITFGFLGVGGLV
-60 GSQLWLPY
+60 GSQLWIPY

-78 EKISTN
+78 EKISSN
-84 SNDFSILWI
+84 STDFSILWI
-93 LASFII
+93 LASLII
-99 LVSILRGFFAFLLQY
+99 FVSVLRGIFAFLLQY

-126 LRNNFHNKLQ
+126 LRNLFHKKLQ

-205 AIIATVS
+205 ALIATIS
-212 RLSLRKIWN
+212 RLRLRKIWN

-227 SVLNTNL
+227 SILNTNL

-245 AFGGEDYEIKKFRS
+245 AFGGEDYEVKKFRS
-259 SHKEV
+259 SHRQV
-264 TNDTMSSVKVDATGT
+264 TNDTMNSVKVDATGT
-279 SLVGLFF
+279 SLVGFFF
-286 LLIWAFIIWIGGHK
+286 LLVWAFIIWVGGHK
-300 IIDGEMT
+300 IIDGELT

-343 RLFEILDSKPRIRSI
+343 RLFEILDSKPRIATI
-358 KNSNSIKKIDNIK
+358 KNSNSINKIESIK
-371 FENVSFKYYLKSKKN
+371 FENVGFKYYFKSKKN
-386 DVNRIN
+386 DVNKIN
-392 LDLKPGNIIGI
+392 LDLKPGKIIGI

-415 NLIPRFYDVLEG
+415 NLIPRFYDVLDG
-427 QILINKIPL
+427 QILINETPL

-445 PRIGLVSQHTFL
+445 SRIGLVSQHTFL
-457 FNNTLRENIAYSDPS
+457 FNSTLKENIAYSKPDS
-472 ADLDKVIE
+472 DLEDVIR

-485 DIHDFIYSLPEKYE
+485 DIHEFIDSLPEKYE

-525 NPDILIF
+525 NPDVLIF

-541 GTDKKIREK
+541 GTDKKIRER
-550 LISFQKNKST
+550 LVSFQENRST
-560 LIISQRISTISH
+560 LIVSQRVSTISH
-572 ADEIIVLDEGNIVD
+572 SDEIIVLDQGNIVD
-586 RGKHNDLLEKEGI
+586 RGKHEDLVNKDGI
-599 YKTIFELQNPKT
+599 YKTIFELQNPKM
-611 QVNN
+611 QVKH

>member
-1 MCIRDRYKVKLFIV
+1 M
-15 NIKFRSPLHLNSH
+15 NIKFKSPLHLNSH

-46 RLITFGFIGVAGLV
+46 KLITFGFLGVSGLV
-60 GSQLWLPY
+60 GSQLWIPY

-78 EKISTN
+78 EKISSN
-84 SNDFSILWI
+84 STDFSILWI
-93 LASFII
+93 LASLII
-99 LVSILRGFFAFLLQY
+99 FVSVLRGIFAFLLQY

-126 LRNNFHNKLQ
+126 LRNLFHKKLQ

-205 AIIATVS
+205 ALIATIS
-212 RLSLRKIWN
+212 RLRLRKIWN

-227 SVLNTNL
+227 SILNTNL

-245 AFGGEDYEIKKFRS
+245 AFGGEDYEVKKFRS
-259 SHKEV
+259 SHRQV
-264 TNDTMSSVKVDATGT
+264 TNDTMNSVKVDATGT
-279 SLVGLFF
+279 SLVGFFF
-286 LLIWAFIIWIGGHK
+286 LLVWAFIIWVGGHK
-300 IIDGEMT
+300 IIDGELT

-343 RLFEILDSKPRIRSI
+343 RLFEILDSKPRIATI
-358 KNSNSIKKIDNIK
+358 KNSNSINKIESLK
-371 FENVSFKYYLKSKKN
+371 FENVGFKYYFKSKKN
-386 DVNRIN
+386 DVNKIN
-392 LDLKPGNIIGI
+392 LDLKPGKIIGI

-427 QILINKIPL
+427 QILINETPL

-445 PRIGLVSQHTFL
+445 SRIGLVSQHTFL
-457 FNNTLRENIAYSDPS
+457 FNSTLKENIAYSKPDS
-472 ADLDKVIE
+472 DLEDVIR

-485 DIHDFIYSLPEKYE
+485 DIHEFIDSLPEKYE

-525 NPDILIF
+525 NPDVLIF

-541 GTDKKIREK
+541 GTDKKIRER
-550 LISFQKNKST
+550 LVSFQENRST
-560 LIISQRISTISH
+560 LIVSQRVSTISH
-572 ADEIIVLDEGNIVD
+572 SDEIIVLDQGNIVD
-586 RGKHNDLLEKEGI
+586 RGKHEDLVNKDGI
-599 YKTIFELQNPKT
+599 YKTIFELQNPKM
-611 QVNN
+611 QVKH

>member
-1 MCIRDRYKVKLFIV
+1 M
-15 NIKFRSPLHLNSH
+15 NIKFKSPLHLNSH

-46 RLITFGFIGVAGLV
+46 KLITFGFLGVGGLV
-60 GSQLWLPY
+60 GSQLWIPY

-78 EKISTN
+78 EKISSN
-84 SNDFSILWI
+84 STDFSILWI
-93 LASFII
+93 LASLII
-99 LVSILRGFFAFLLQY
+99 FVSVLRGIFAFLLQY

-126 LRNNFHNKLQ
+126 LRNLFHKKLQ

-195 LIAFGFIIPV
+195 LIAFGFILPV
-205 AIIATVS
+205 ALIATIS
-212 RLSLRKIWN
+212 RLRLRKIWN

-227 SVLNTNL
+227 SILNTNL

-245 AFGGEDYEIKKFRS
+245 AFGGEDYEVKKFRS
-259 SHKEV
+259 SHRQV
-264 TNDTMSSVKVDATGT
+264 TNDTMNSVKVDATGT
-279 SLVGLFF
+279 SLVGFFF
-286 LLIWAFIIWIGGHK
+286 LLVWAFIIWVGGHK
-300 IIDGEMT
+300 IIDGELT

-343 RLFEILDSKPRIRSI
+343 RLFEILDSKPRIATI
-358 KNSNSIKKIDNIK
+358 KNSNSINKIESLK
-371 FENVSFKYYLKSKKN
+371 FENVGFKYYFKSKKN
-386 DVNRIN
+386 DVNKIN
-392 LDLKPGNIIGI
+392 LDLKPGKIIGI

-427 QILINKIPL
+427 QILINETPL

-445 PRIGLVSQHTFL
+445 SRIGLVSQHTFL
-457 FNNTLRENIAYSDPS
+457 FNSTLKENIAYSKPDS
-472 ADLDKVIE
+472 DLEDVIR

-485 DIHDFIYSLPEKYE
+485 DIHEFIDSLPEKYE

-525 NPDILIF
+525 NPDVLIF

-541 GTDKKIREK
+541 GTDKKIRER
-550 LISFQKNKST
+550 LVSFQENRST
-560 LIISQRISTISH
+560 LIVSQRVSTISH
-572 ADEIIVLDEGNIVD
+572 SDEIIVLDQGNIVD
-586 RGKHNDLLEKEGI
+586 RGKHEDLVNKDGI
-599 YKTIFELQNPKT
+599 YKTIFELQNPKM
-611 QVNN
+611 QVKH

>member
-1 MCIRDRYKVKLFIV
+1 
-15 NIKFRSPLHLNSH
+15 
-28 IGELTVLI
+28 
-36 RIFKMCFKYK
+36 MCFKFK
-46 RLITFGFIGVAGLV
+46 KLITFGFLGVGGLV
-60 GSQLWLPY
+60 GSQLWIPY

-78 EKISTN
+78 EKISSN
-84 SNDFSILWI
+84 STDFSILWI
-93 LASFII
+93 LASLII
-99 LVSILRGFFAFLLQY
+99 FVSVLRGIFAFLLQY

-126 LRNNFHNKLQ
+126 LRNLFHKKLQ

-205 AIIATVS
+205 ALIATIS
-212 RLSLRKIWN
+212 RLRLRKIWN

-227 SVLNTNL
+227 SILNTNL

-245 AFGGEDYEIKKFRS
+245 AFGGEDYEVKKFRS
-259 SHKEV
+259 SHRQV
-264 TNDTMSSVKVDATGT
+264 TNDTMNSVKVDATGT
-279 SLVGLFF
+279 SLVGFFF
-286 LLIWAFIIWIGGHK
+286 LLVWAFIIWVGGHK
-300 IIDGEMT
+300 IIDGELT

-343 RLFEILDSKPRIRSI
+343 RLFEILDSKPRIATV
-358 KNSNSIKKIDNIK
+358 KNSNSINKIESLK
-371 FENVSFKYYLKSKKN
+371 FEDVGFKYYFKSKKN
-386 DVNRIN
+386 DVNKIN
-392 LDLKPGNIIGI
+392 LDLKPGKIIGI

-427 QILINKIPL
+427 QILINETPL

-445 PRIGLVSQHTFL
+445 SRIGLVSQHTFL
-457 FNNTLRENIAYSDPS
+457 FNSTLKENIAYSKPDS
-472 ADLDKVIE
+472 DLEDVIR

-485 DIHDFIYSLPEKYE
+485 DIHEFIDSLPEKYE

-525 NPDILIF
+525 NPDVLIF

-541 GTDKKIREK
+541 GTDKKIRER
-550 LISFQKNKST
+550 LVSFQENRST
-560 LIISQRISTISH
+560 LIVSQRVSTISH
-572 ADEIIVLDEGNIVD
+572 SDEIIVLDQGNIVD
-586 RGKHNDLLEKEGI
+586 RGKHEDLVNKDGI
-599 YKTIFELQNPKT
+599 YKTIFELQNPKM
-611 QVNN
+611 QVKH

>member
-1 MCIRDRYKVKLFIV
+1 M
-15 NIKFRSPLHLNSH
+15 NIKFKSPLHLNSH
-28 IGELTVLI
+28 IGELTVLT

-46 RLITFGFIGVAGLV
+46 RLISLGFIGVAGLV

-84 SNDFSILWI
+84 SNDLNILWI
-93 LASFII
+93 LASLII

-126 LRNNFHNKLQ
+126 LRNDFHNKLQ

-212 RLSLRKIWN
+212 RLRLRKIWN

-279 SLVGLFF
+279 SLVGFFF

-358 KNSNSIKKIDNIK
+358 KNSNSIEKIDNIK
-371 FENVSFKYYLKSKKN
+371 FDNVSFKYYLKSKKN
-386 DVNRIN
+386 DVNKIN
-392 LDLKPGNIIGI
+392 LDLTPGNIIGI

-427 QILINKIPL
+427 QILINNIPL

-457 FNNTLRENIAYSDPS
+457 FNNTLRENIAYSNPNT
-472 ADLDKVIE
+472 DLDKVIE

-485 DIHDFIYSLPEKYE
+485 DIHDFIDSLPEKYE

-541 GTDKKIREK
+541 GTDKKIRKK

-572 ADEIIVLDEGNIVD
+572 ANEIIVLDEGNIVD
-586 RGKHNDLLEKEGI
+586 RGKHEDLLKNEGI
-599 YKTIFELQNPKT
+599 YKTIFELQNPKS

>member
-1 MCIRDRYKVKLFIV
+1 M
-15 NIKFRSPLHLNSH
+15 NIKFKSPLHLNSH

-36 RIFKMCFKYK
+36 RIFKMCFKFK
-46 RLITFGFIGVAGLV
+46 KLITFGFLGVGGLV
-60 GSQLWLPY
+60 GSQLWIPY

-78 EKISTN
+78 EKISSN
-84 SNDFSILWI
+84 STDFSILWI
-93 LASFII
+93 LASLII
-99 LVSILRGFFAFLLQY
+99 FVSVLRGIFAFLLQY

-126 LRNNFHNKLQ
+126 LRNLFHKKLQ

-205 AIIATVS
+205 ALIATIS
-212 RLSLRKIWN
+212 RLRLRKIWN

-227 SVLNTNL
+227 SILNTNL

-245 AFGGEDYEIKKFRS
+245 AFGGEDYEVKKFRS
-259 SHKEV
+259 SHRQV
-264 TNDTMSSVKVDATGT
+264 TNDTMNSVKVDATGT
-279 SLVGLFF
+279 SLVGFFF
-286 LLIWAFIIWIGGHK
+286 LLVWAFIIWVGGHK
-300 IIDGEMT
+300 IIDGELT

-343 RLFEILDSKPRIRSI
+343 RLFEILDSKPRIATI
-358 KNSNSIKKIDNIK
+358 KNSNSINKIESLK
-371 FENVSFKYYLKSKKN
+371 FENVGFKYYFKSKKN
-386 DVNRIN
+386 DVNKIN
-392 LDLKPGNIIGI
+392 LNLKPGKIIGI

-427 QILINKIPL
+427 QILINETPL

-445 PRIGLVSQHTFL
+445 SRIGLVSQHTFL
-457 FNNTLRENIAYSDPS
+457 FNSTLKENIAYSKPDS
-472 ADLDKVIE
+472 DLEDVIR

-485 DIHDFIYSLPEKYE
+485 DIHEFIDSLPEKYE

-525 NPDILIF
+525 NPDVLIF

-541 GTDKKIREK
+541 GTDKKIRER
-550 LISFQKNKST
+550 LVSFQENRST
-560 LIISQRISTISH
+560 LIVSQRVSTISH
-572 ADEIIVLDEGNIVD
+572 SDEIIVLDQGNIVD
-586 RGKHNDLLEKEGI
+586 RGKHEDLVNKDGI
-599 YKTIFELQNPKT
+599 YKTIFELQNPKM
-611 QVNN
+611 QVKH

>member
-1 MCIRDRYKVKLFIV
+1 M
-15 NIKFRSPLHLNSH
+15 NIKFKSPLHLNSH

-36 RIFKMCFKYK
+36 RIVKMCFKYK
-46 RLITFGFIGVAGLV
+46 KLFIFGFLGGAGLV
-60 GSQLWLPY
+60 GSQLWIPY

-78 EKISTN
+78 EKISSN
-84 SNDFSILWI
+84 SSDFNILWI
-93 LASFII
+93 LASLII
-99 LVSILRGFFAFLLQY
+99 FVSILRGFFAFLVQF
-114 NGEKIANGISAD
+114 NGEKIANGIQAD
-126 LRNNFHNKLQ
+126 LRNLFHQKLQ

-154 GILDIEGVKMFVT
+154 GILDIEGVKMFIT

-173 FEIMTLI
+173 FEIITLI

-205 AIIATVS
+205 AMIATIS
-212 RLSLRKIWN
+212 RLRLRKIWN

-245 AFGGEDYEIKKFRS
+245 AFGGENYEIKKFKL
-259 SHKEV
+259 SHQEV
-264 TNDTMSSVKVDATGT
+264 TNDTMNSVKVDATGT

-286 LLIWAFIIWIGGHK
+286 LLVWAFIIWVGGHK
-300 IIDGEMT
+300 IINGQLT

-321 QRPVRIVGLM
+321 QRPVRIIGLM

-343 RLFEILDSKPRIRSI
+343 RLFEILDSKPRIKTIR
-358 KNSNSIKKIDNIK
+358 NSNSLEKIESLK
-371 FENVSFKYYLKSKKN
+371 FENVGFKYYSKSKKN
-386 DVNRIN
+386 DVNNIN
-392 LDLKPGNIIGI
+392 LYLSPGKIIGI

-415 NLIPRFYDVLEG
+415 NLIPRFYDVLDG
-427 QILINKIPL
+427 QILINETPL

-445 PRIGLVSQHTFL
+445 SRIGLVSQHTFL
-457 FNNTLRENIAYSDPS
+457 FNSTLRENIAYSRPDC
-472 ADLDKVIE
+472 DLEEVIKVS
-480 VAKIA
+480 KIA
-485 DIHDFIYSLPEKYE
+485 DIHEFIDSLPEKYN

-525 NPDILIF
+525 DPDILIF

-541 GTDKKIREK
+541 GTDKKIRER
-550 LISFQKNKST
+550 LVSIQKKKAT
-560 LIISQRISTISH
+560 LIVSQRVSTISH
-572 ADEIIVLDEGNIVD
+572 SDEILVLDQGDIVD
-586 RGKHNDLLEKEGI
+586 SGKHNYLVNKKGI
-599 YKTIFELQNPKT
+599 YKTIFELQNPKM
-611 QVNN
+611 QAKN

>member
-1 MCIRDRYKVKLFIV
+1 M
-15 NIKFRSPLHLNSH
+15 NIKFKSPLHLNSH

-36 RIFKMCFKYK
+36 RIFKLCFKFK
-46 RLITFGFIGVAGLV
+46 KLIILGFIGVGGLV
-60 GSQLWLPY
+60 GSQLWIPY

-78 EKISTN
+78 EKISSN
-84 SNDFSILWI
+84 SSDLNILWI
-93 LASFII
+93 LAFFII
-99 LVSILRGFFAFLLQY
+99 FVSILRGVFAFLLQY

-126 LRNNFHNKLQ
+126 LRNLFHQKLQ

-180 FFGSYL
+180 IFGSYL

-205 AIIATVS
+205 AMIATIS
-212 RLSLRKIWN
+212 RLRLRKIWN

-227 SVLNTNL
+227 SILNTNL

-245 AFGGEDYEIKKFRS
+245 AFGGEEYEIKKFRS

-264 TNDTMSSVKVDATGT
+264 TNDTMNSVKVDSTGT
-279 SLVGLFF
+279 SLVGFFF
-286 LLIWAFIIWIGGHK
+286 LLVWAFIIWVGGHK
-300 IIDGEMT
+300 IIDGQLT

-343 RLFEILDSKPRIRSI
+343 RLFEILDSKPRIKTI
-358 KNSNSIKKIDNIK
+358 KNANSIEKIESLK
-371 FENVSFKYYLKSKKN
+371 FNNVGFKYYSKSKKN
-386 DVNRIN
+386 DVNNIN
-392 LDLKPGNIIGI
+392 LDLSPGKIIGI

-415 NLIPRFYDVLEG
+415 NLIPRFYDVLDG
-427 QILINKIPL
+427 QILINETPL

-445 PRIGLVSQHTFL
+445 SRIGLVSQYTFL
-457 FNNTLRENIAYSDPS
+457 FNSTLRENIAYSRPDC
-472 ADLDKVIE
+472 DLKEVIE
-480 VAKIA
+480 VSKIA
-485 DIHDFIYSLPEKYE
+485 DIHEFIDSLPEKYE

-550 LISFQKNKST
+550 LVSIQKNKST
-560 LIISQRISTISH
+560 IIVSQRVSTISH
-572 ADEIIVLDEGNIVD
+572 SDEILVLDQGNIID
-586 RGKHNDLLEKEGI
+586 RGKHNDLVNKEGI
-599 YKTIFELQNPKT
+599 YKTIFELQNPKM
-611 QVNN
+611 QVK

>member
-1 MCIRDRYKVKLFIV
+1 M
-15 NIKFRSPLHLNSH
+15 NIKFKSPLHLNSH

-343 RLFEILDSKPRIRSI
+343 RLFEILDSKPRIHSI

-371 FENVSFKYYLKSKKN
+371 FENVSFKYYSKSKKN

-427 QILINKIPL
+427 QILINNIPL

-485 DIHDFIYSLPEKYE
+485 DIHDFIDSLPEKYE

>member
-1 MCIRDRYKVKLFIV
+1 M

-78 EKISTN
+78 DKLSTN

-371 FENVSFKYYLKSKKN
+371 FENVSFKYYSKSKKN

-427 QILINKIPL
+427 QILINNIPL

>member
-1 MCIRDRYKVKLFIV
+1 M
-15 NIKFRSPLHLNSH
+15 NIKFKSPLHLNSH
-28 IGELTVLI
+28 ISELTVLI
-36 RIFKMCFKYK
+36 RIFKLCFKYK
-46 RLITFGFIGVAGLV
+46 KLITFGFLGVGGLV
-60 GSQLWLPY
+60 GSQLWIPY

-78 EKISTN
+78 EKISSN
-84 SNDFSILWI
+84 STDFSILWI
-93 LASFII
+93 LASLII
-99 LVSILRGFFAFLLQY
+99 FVSILRGIFAFLLQY

-126 LRNNFHNKLQ
+126 LRNLFHKKLQ

-205 AIIATVS
+205 ALIATIS
-212 RLSLRKIWN
+212 RLRLRKIWN

-227 SVLNTNL
+227 SILNTNL

-245 AFGGEDYEIKKFRS
+245 AFGGEDYEVKKFRS
-259 SHKEV
+259 SHRQV
-264 TNDTMSSVKVDATGT
+264 TNDTMNSVKVDATGT
-279 SLVGLFF
+279 SLVGFFF
-286 LLIWAFIIWIGGHK
+286 LLVWAFIIWVGGHK
-300 IIDGEMT
+300 IIDGELT

-343 RLFEILDSKPRIRSI
+343 RLFEILDSKPRIATI
-358 KNSNSIKKIDNIK
+358 KNSNSINKIESLK
-371 FENVSFKYYLKSKKN
+371 FENVGFKYYFKSKKN
-386 DVNRIN
+386 DVNKIN
-392 LDLKPGNIIGI
+392 LDLKPGKIIGI

-427 QILINKIPL
+427 QILINETPL

-445 PRIGLVSQHTFL
+445 SRIGLVSQHTFL
-457 FNNTLRENIAYSDPS
+457 FNSTLKENIAYSKPDS
-472 ADLDKVIE
+472 DLEDVIR

-485 DIHDFIYSLPEKYE
+485 DIHEFIDSLPEKYE

-525 NPDILIF
+525 NPDVLIF

-541 GTDKKIREK
+541 GTDKKIRER
-550 LISFQKNKST
+550 LVSFQENRST
-560 LIISQRISTISH
+560 LIVSQRVSTISH
-572 ADEIIVLDEGNIVD
+572 SDEIIVLDQGNIVD
-586 RGKHNDLLEKEGI
+586 RGKHEDLVNKDGI
-599 YKTIFELQNPKT
+599 YKTIFELQNPKM
-611 QVNN
+611 QVKH

>member
-1 MCIRDRYKVKLFIV
+1 M
-15 NIKFRSPLHLNSH
+15 NIKFKSPLHLNSH
-28 IGELTVLI
+28 IGEFAVLI
-36 RIFKMCFKYK
+36 RIVKMCFKYK
-46 RLITFGFIGVAGLV
+46 RLIILGFIGVAGLV

-84 SNDFSILWI
+84 SNDLNILWI
-93 LASFII
+93 LAFFIM
-99 LVSILRGFFAFLLQY
+99 LVSLLRGFFAYLLQF

-126 LRNNFHNKLQ
+126 LRNIFHKKLQ

-154 GILDIEGVKMFVT
+154 GILDIEGVKMFIT

-180 FFGSYL
+180 IVGSYL

-205 AIIATVS
+205 ATIATIN
-212 RLSLRKIWN
+212 RLRLRKIWN

-227 SVLNTNL
+227 SILNTNL

-245 AFGGEDYEIKKFRS
+245 AFGGERYEINKFRS

-264 TNDTMSSVKVDATGT
+264 TNDTMNSVKVDATGT
-279 SLVGLFF
+279 SLVGFFF

-300 IIDGEMT
+300 IIDNELT

-343 RLFEILDSKPRIRSI
+343 RLFEILDSKPRIKSSKKSI
-358 KNSNSIKKIDNIK
+358 YIDKIDNVK
-371 FENVSFKYYLKSKKN
+371 FQNVNFKYYSKSKKN
-386 DVNRIN
+386 DVDNIN
-392 LDLKPGNIIGI
+392 LELKPGKIIGL

-410 KSTIA
+410 KSTLA
-415 NLIPRFYDVLEG
+415 NLIPRFYDVLQGE
-427 QILINKIPL
+427 ILINNIPL
-436 KTLNLNNLR
+436 KKLNLDALR
-445 PRIGLVSQHTFL
+445 KRIGLVSQHTFL
-457 FNNTLRENIAYSDPS
+457 FNSTLKENIAYSRPNS
-472 ADLDKVIE
+472 DLDDVIE
-480 VAKIA
+480 IAKIA
-485 DIHDFIYSLPEKYE
+485 DIHDFINSLPEKYE

-541 GTDKKIREK
+541 GTDKSIRKK
-550 LISFQKNKST
+550 LETFQQKRAT
-560 LIISQRISTISH
+560 LIISQRVSTISH
-572 ADEIIVLDEGNIVD
+572 ADEILVIDEGNIVD
-586 RGKHNDLLEKEGI
+586 RGKHQDLILKDGI
-599 YKTIFELQNPKT
+599 YKTIFELQNPKM
-611 QVNN
+611 QVEKN

>member
-1 MCIRDRYKVKLFIV
+1 MVV
-15 NIKFRSPLHLNSH
+15 
-28 IGELTVLI
+28 G
-36 RIFKMCFKYK
+36 
-46 RLITFGFIGVAGLV
+46 GLV
-60 GSQLWLPY
+60 GSQLWIPY

-78 EKISTN
+78 EKISSN
-84 SNDFSILWI
+84 SSDFNILWI
-93 LASFII
+93 LASLII
-99 LVSILRGFFAFLLQY
+99 FVSILRGIFAFLLQY

-126 LRNNFHNKLQ
+126 LRNLFHLKLQ

-180 FFGSYL
+180 IFGSYL

-205 AIIATVS
+205 AMIATIS
-212 RLSLRKIWN
+212 RLRLRKIWN

-227 SVLNTNL
+227 SILNTNL

-245 AFGGEDYEIKKFRS
+245 AFGGEEYEIKKFRS

-264 TNDTMSSVKVDATGT
+264 TDDTMNSVKVDATGT
-279 SLVGLFF
+279 SLVGFFF
-286 LLIWAFIIWIGGHK
+286 LLVWAFIIWIGGHK
-300 IIDGEMT
+300 IIDGQLT

-343 RLFEILDSKPRIRSI
+343 RLFEILDSKPRIKTI
-358 KNSNSIKKIDNIK
+358 KNSNSIEKIQNLK
-371 FENVSFKYYLKSKKN
+371 FENVGFKYYSKSKRN
-386 DVNRIN
+386 DVNKIN
-392 LDLKPGNIIGI
+392 LDLRPGKIIGI

-415 NLIPRFYDVLEG
+415 NLIPRFYDVLDG
-427 QILINKIPL
+427 QILINEIPL

-445 PRIGLVSQHTFL
+445 SRIGLVSQHTFL
-457 FNNTLRENIAYSDPS
+457 FNSTLRENIAYSRPDC
-472 ADLDKVIE
+472 DLEEVIKVS
-480 VAKIA
+480 KIA
-485 DIHDFIYSLPEKYE
+485 DIHDFIDSLPQKYE

-550 LISFQKNKST
+550 LVSIQKNKST
-560 LIISQRISTISH
+560 IIISQRVSTISH
-572 ADEIIVLDEGNIVD
+572 SDEILVLDQGDIVD
-586 RGKHNDLLEKEGI
+586 RGKHNDLLNKEGI
-599 YKTIFELQNPKT
+599 YKTIFELQNPKM
-611 QVNN
+611 QVKH